1 MTPRTSSRLKPPL
14 TIAQQR
20 LMLNDYTGPPGD
32 FGQAL
37 VQFFLSTGC
46 HQCVLHDPE
55 GHSLK
60 VTPDYYSYLRP
71 KTHHPVT
78 FPWSRLM
85 TRTGAWSQIKLN
97 AGATTRWYNDE
108 TARIG
113 KEAGLPFRVGPN
125 MLRHNMFI
133 NLARLGHDPFYLMHR
148 AGTSLDS
155 IGRYYTVGHTE
166 GSRLSPSDLAW
177 LQELME
183 P

>member
-14 TIAQQR
+14 TVAQQR
-20 LMLNDYTGPPGD
+20 LILEGYNGIPGD
-32 FGQAL
+32 LGQAL

-46 HQCVLHDPE
+46 HPCVLSDPE
-55 GHSLK
+55 THSLK

-71 KTHHPVT
+71 KSYHPVS
-78 FPWSRLM
+78 FPWSKRMAL
-85 TRTGAWSQIKLN
+85 TSCWAQIKVNL
-97 AGATTRWYNDE
+97 GATTRWYNDE
-108 TARIG
+108 TARAG
-113 KEAGLPFRVGPN
+113 REAGLPYRIGPN

-166 GSRLSPSDLAW
+166 SSRLSPSDRAW
-177 LQELME
+177 LEGLME